1 MPKYVAS
8 TTLSYLTWANSH
20 VLGADDATR
29 RPLTL
34 VSTTTST
41 LGVSITTY
49 RRSDGYVSCRV
60 VSSRCP

>member
-1 MPKYVAS
+1 MNAMPKYVAS
-8 TTLSYLTWANSH
+8 TTLCDLTWANSH

-49 RRSDGYVSCRV
+49 RRSDG
-60 VSSRCP
+60 